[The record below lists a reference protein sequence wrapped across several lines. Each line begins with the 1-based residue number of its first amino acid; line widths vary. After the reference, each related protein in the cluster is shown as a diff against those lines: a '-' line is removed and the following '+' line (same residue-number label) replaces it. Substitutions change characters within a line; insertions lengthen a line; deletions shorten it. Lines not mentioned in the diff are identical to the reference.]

1 VGSQHPQSGMGR
13 RVVTLVDTDILID
26 AGRGIPEAIDCLK
39 NIKANSTWTISIV
52 TQMELMVGCR
62 NKSELQ
68 KLDKFLKQFQIVKLT
83 EAISDKSVELLR
95 IYRLSHGL
103 LIADSLIAAT
113 ALTLNVAFISKNQ
126 RDYKFISGLNLLV
139 YP

>member
-1 VGSQHPQSGMGR
+1 MGR
-13 RVVTLVDTDILID
+13 RRVTLVDTDILID
-26 AGRGIPEAIDCLK
+26 AGRDVPEAITCLK
-39 NIKANSTWTISIV
+39 DIKANSTLTISIV

-68 KLDKFLKQFQIVKLT
+68 KLDKFLKQFQIVKLN
-83 EAISDKSVELLR
+83 EAVADKAVELLR
-95 IYRLSHGL
+95 VYRLSHGL

-126 RDYKFISGLNLLV
+126 RDYKFIAGLNLLA

>member
-1 VGSQHPQSGMGR
+1 MGAQYPQSGMGR
-13 RVVTLVDTDILID
+13 KRVTLVDTDILID
-26 AGRGIPEAIDCLK
+26 AGRDVPEAINSLK
-39 NIKANSTWTISIV
+39 DIKANSTLTISII

-83 EAISDKSVELLR
+83 EVIADKAVELLR
-95 IYRLSHGL
+95 VYRLSHGL
-103 LIADSLIAAT
+103 LIADSLIVAT

-126 RDYKFISGLNLLV
+126 RDYKFITGLNLLT